1 VTRFQFRPVLSICA
15 PEALGKQADA
25 LSDKLGPEY
34 NDLMDGFD
42 ELDPNS
48 NEGKELD
55 SILSKLDDLCPE

>member
-1 VTRFQFRPVLSICA
+1 
-15 PEALGKQADA
+15 
-25 LSDKLGPEY
+25 
-34 NDLMDGFD
+34 MDGFD